1 MRLSIINK
9 YNYIGRDYD
18 VYRTV
23 RNSICI
29 ANHSALRHVT
39 IIGMAISGLLTL
51 TQIANWFWDFDT
63 NFLMYLMIF
72 IPMLCI
78 HMMVQVPRNKEQQ
91 IISDRVLMYLIYVIV
106 YAFSIYIG
114 CYINSDNSATAIC
127 VFVVALPLF
136 FVDKPIRVNLI
147 QTAAIVIFI
156 LTSYRVK
163 DHYYARIDLLDGVA
177 FLVVAIAIYYR
188 MLHSKMREIE
198 SREMLRRERDSD
210 RLTRILNRGGIE
222 QYINEYTNTE
232 QERAALI
239 LLDVDNFKG
248 INDRFGHN
256 AGDDLLVETAN
267 IMQETFR
274 EEDVCGRL
282 GGDEFVIFLPE
293 VQSKE
298 WLSKKLDE
306 LVDALDRTLIGDTGI
321 QKISASIGVVLF
333 PDNGNDFDQLY
344 RNADAAMYYA
354 KKNGKSNYVF
364 YNVA

>member
-1 MRLSIINK
+1 MRTSILNK

-23 RNSICI
+23 KNSIRI
-29 ANHSALRHVT
+29 ANHSSVRHVT
-39 IIGMAISGLLTL
+39 FIGMVISGLLTL
-51 TQIANWFWDFDT
+51 TQIFNLYWDFDM
-63 NFLMYLMIF
+63 NFLVYLIVF

-78 HMMVQVPRNKEQQ
+78 HLIANIQRKKEKQM
-91 IISDRVLMYLIYVIV
+91 IPDRVLIYMIYALV
-106 YAFSIYIG
+106 YGFTIYMG
-114 CYINSDNSATAIC
+114 CYSHPDNSATAIC

-136 FVDKPIRVNLI
+136 FVDMPIRVNFI
-147 QTAAIVIFI
+147 QIAATAAFIF
-156 LTSYRVK
+156 TSYQVK
-163 DHYYARIDLLDGVA
+163 DRYYARIDLLDGVA
-177 FLVVAIAIYYR
+177 FLIVAIAVYYR
-188 MLHSKMREIE
+188 MLYSKIREIE
-198 SREMLRRERDSD
+198 SRELLRRERDSD
-210 RLTRILNRGGIE
+210 PLTRILNRGGIE
-222 QYINEYTNTE
+222 QYINEYTSAGHK
-232 QERAALI
+232 RAALI

-267 IMQETFR
+267 IMQEIFCK
-274 EEDVCGRL
+274 EDVCGRL

-306 LVDALDRTLIGDTGI
+306 LVNALDRTLIGDAGI

-333 PDNGNDFDQLY
+333 PDDGNDFDQLY

-354 KKNGKSNYVF
+354 KKNGKSSYVF
-364 YNVA
+364 YKAA